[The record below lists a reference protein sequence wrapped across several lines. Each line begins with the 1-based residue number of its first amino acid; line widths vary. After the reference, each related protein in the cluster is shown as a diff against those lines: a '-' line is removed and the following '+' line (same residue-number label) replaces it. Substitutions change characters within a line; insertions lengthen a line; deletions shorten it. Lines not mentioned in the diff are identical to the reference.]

1 MTTMETDEKTKNE
14 RIARIGRYLPYGM
27 IGDPGRR
34 GVFGMAFRGGSGSWW
49 VDAIFE
55 WIRIFLGDMHPC
67 MMPVSLSDDASLPF
81 IPSSL
86 IPQTMIE
93 WIIT

>member
-14 RIARIGRYLPYGM
+14 RIARIGRYLPQGM

-34 GVFGMAFRGGSGSWW
+34 GVFGMAFRGGQVLWW

-55 WIRIFLGDMHPC
+55 WIHTKHRFRGHPC
-67 MMPVSLSDDASLPF
+67 
-81 IPSSL
+81 IWH
-86 IPQTMIE
+86 T
-93 WIIT
+93 